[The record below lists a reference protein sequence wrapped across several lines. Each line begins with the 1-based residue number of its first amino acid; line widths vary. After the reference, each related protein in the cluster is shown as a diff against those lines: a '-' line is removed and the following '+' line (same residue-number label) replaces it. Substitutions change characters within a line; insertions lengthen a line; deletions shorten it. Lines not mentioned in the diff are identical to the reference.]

1 MSASNDYKPQYTH
14 ELSASGN
21 VFLFNRRYRV
31 SVDLF
36 YRRLFHQLAYKG
48 SVLDYA
54 NAVYDIKNSL
64 MHGNGE
70 NYGFSIM
77 LNKCSGH
84 LTGWMSYTYTHAR
97 RSFDMNA
104 RRKTY
109 PASHER
115 PHEINA
121 VATYAANRHWS
132 FGGTLVYASGTPF
145 TAAQSLFFL
154 NNNLIIKYGEYNAAR
169 LHPYVR
175 LDLSANYKWGTK
187 AEHGVNFSLYN
198 VTSRNNELFYYL
210 KTRDDGSFAYRPVT
224 FVLHILP
231 SLSYYYKF

>member
-1 MSASNDYKPQYTH
+1 
-14 ELSASGN
+14 
-21 VFLFNRRYRV
+21 
-31 SVDLF
+31 
-36 YRRLFHQLAYKG
+36 
-48 SVLDYA
+48 
-54 NAVYDIKNSL
+54 VYDIKNSL

-175 LDLSANYKWGTK
+175 LDLSANYKWGSK
-187 AEHGVNFSLYN
+187 VEHGVNFSLYN
-198 VTSRNNELFYYL
+198 VTCRDNDLFYYL
-210 KTRDDGSFAYRPVT
+210 SIHDNGSFVYCPVT
-224 FVLHILP
+224 FVLRTLP
-231 SLSYYYKF
+231 SLSYYLKF